1 MDKRSLGFETR
12 KLAHAIKLY
21 VDTEVT
27 QQLDVD
33 LSGVEGMTLGYIF
46 HHPDER
52 VTAQSLMEH
61 FKVKKAA
68 CSQLL
73 HSLSKKGIIKM
84 ETDPSDKRVKRI
96 VLTKKGKDVHVDLH
110 QRRRCPSGNALKSP
124 PDGRSVDHDDRGLP
138 RDDAFDRSPSHRS
151 GLRLRR
157 PHLLLHSLRGQTQQ
171 QILHPAAN

>member
-21 VDTEVT
+21 VDTEVA

-96 VLTKKGKDVHVDLH
+96 VLTKKGKDVH
-110 QRRRCPSGNALKSP
+110 AE
-124 PDGRSVDHDDRGLP
+124 
-138 RDDAFDRSPSHRS
+138 FDRIFAKINSQIEKDITPEDRATFE
-151 GLRLRR
+151 RVI
-157 PHLLLHSLRGQTQQ
+157 GQ
-171 QILHPAAN
+171 IAANIGASSFFMEEK

>member
-96 VLTKKGKDVHVDLH
+96 VLTKKGKDVH
-110 QRRRCPSGNALKSP
+110 AE
-124 PDGRSVDHDDRGLP
+124 
-138 RDDAFDRSPSHRS
+138 FDRIFAKINAQIEKDITPEDRATFE
-151 GLRLRR
+151 RVI
-157 PHLLLHSLRGQTQQ
+157 GQ
-171 QILHPAAN
+171 IAANIGASSFFMEEK

>member
-21 VDTEVT
+21 VDTEVA

-96 VLTKKGKDVHVDLH
+96 VLTKKGKDVH
-110 QRRRCPSGNALKSP
+110 AE
-124 PDGRSVDHDDRGLP
+124 
-138 RDDAFDRSPSHRS
+138 FDRIFAKINAQIEKDITPEDRATFE
-151 GLRLRR
+151 RVI
-157 PHLLLHSLRGQTQQ
+157 GQ
-171 QILHPAAN
+171 IAANIGASSFFMEEK

>member
-1 MDKRSLGFETR
+1 
-12 KLAHAIKLY
+12 
-21 VDTEVT
+21 
-27 QQLDVD
+27 
-33 LSGVEGMTLGYIF
+33 MTLGYIF

-96 VLTKKGKDVHVDLH
+96 VLTKKGKDVH
-110 QRRRCPSGNALKSP
+110 AE
-124 PDGRSVDHDDRGLP
+124 
-138 RDDAFDRSPSHRS
+138 FDRIFAKINAQIEKDITPEDRATFE
-151 GLRLRR
+151 RVI
-157 PHLLLHSLRGQTQQ
+157 GQ
-171 QILHPAAN
+171 IAANIGASSFFMEEK

>member
-96 VLTKKGKDVHVDLH
+96 VLTKKGKDVH
-110 QRRRCPSGNALKSP
+110 AE
-124 PDGRSVDHDDRGLP
+124 
-138 RDDAFDRSPSHRS
+138 FDRIFAKINSQIEKDITPEDRATFE
-151 GLRLRR
+151 RVI
-157 PHLLLHSLRGQTQQ
+157 GQ
-171 QILHPAAN
+171 IAANIGASSFFMEEK